1 MVGKYVSL
9 QDSYKSIA
17 EAFIH
22 AGGSM
27 QTEVKVRWVYSGD
40 IESGDV
46 AELLKGVDGVLIAPG
61 FGDRGIEGK
70 LKRQDMPV
78 KTIFRYWEFALVCRL

>member
-1 MVGKYVSL
+1 
-9 QDSYKSIA
+9 
-17 EAFIH
+17 
-22 AGGSM
+22 M

-46 AELLKGVDGVLIAPG
+46 AELLKGVDGVLIAP
-61 FGDRGIEGK
+61 DLVTEVLKVK
-70 LKRQDMPV
+70 LKRRNMPV